1 MITAIVLTKNEEK
14 NIKEC
19 LEGLNW
25 CDELLVIDDNSEDNT
40 TKIAK
45 ECGAKVLDHSLD
57 DDFAAQRN
65 FGLSKAQSEWIFF
78 VDADERVSKKLGNEI
93 EEKIKEDNKVE
104 GYYLK
109 RNDYFLSRLLRYGE
123 TGSLRILRLG
133 RKNSGKWNRR
143 VDEVWGV
150 KGQTETLENP
160 LLHFSHSN
168 LVQFLESINKRSTL
182 NAQYLFENGY
192 NLNLFEWSK
201 PFLKFIQNYLLKLG
215 FLDGVR
221 GFIFAVLMSLH
232 SFLVRGKLYLL
243 LVRGEKGKKVNRGK
257 VGDFIF
263 IVWII
268 IVFISYLYFLFQ
280 RGLLRWSN

>member
-19 LEGLNW
+19 LDGLKW

-45 ECGAKVLDHSLD
+45 ECGAKVLDHSLN

-65 FGLSKAQSEWIFF
+65 FGLTKAQSEWVFF

-133 RKNSGKWNRR
+133 RINSGKWNRR
-143 VDEVWGV
+143 VDEVWEV

-160 LLHFSHSN
+160 LLHFSHPN

-182 NAQYLFENGY
+182 NARYLFENNK
-192 NLNLFEWSK
+192 NLDIFEWFK

-215 FLDGVR
+215 FLDGVQ

-232 SFLVRGKLYLL
+232 SFMVRGKLYLL
-243 LVRGEKGKKVNRGK
+243 LTRGEERKGGKKEK
-257 VGDFIF
+257 LGDFIF
-263 IVWII
+263 IVWALF
-268 IVFISYLYFLFQ
+268 VFISYIYFLFQ
-280 RGLLRWSN
+280 RGILRWSN